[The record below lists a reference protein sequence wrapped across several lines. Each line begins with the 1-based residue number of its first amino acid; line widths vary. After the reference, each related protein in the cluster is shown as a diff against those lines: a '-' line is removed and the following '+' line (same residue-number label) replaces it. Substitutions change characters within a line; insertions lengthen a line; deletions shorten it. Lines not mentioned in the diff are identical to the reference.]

1 MGMTDL
7 GGRGGFNYSYSCNA
21 VKRNHLV
28 TLLTH
33 VRSFQDSIRVA
44 QINIVN
50 GFSIPVRLEY
60 HTEGPHVL
68 LEPALYELYKPLVP
82 SCIHQL
88 YYS

>member
-7 GGRGGFNYSYSCNA
+7 RGRGGFNYSYSCNA

-33 VRSFQDSIRVA
+33 VRSFQNSIRVA

-50 GFSIPVRLEY
+50 GFSIPMRLEY

-68 LEPALYELYKPLVP
+68 LEPALYELYKPLV
-82 SCIHQL
+82 SSSIHQL

>member
-33 VRSFQDSIRVA
+33 VRSFQNSIRVA

-50 GFSIPVRLEY
+50 GFSIPMRLEY

-68 LEPALYELYKPLVP
+68 LEPALYELYKPLV
-82 SCIHQL
+82 SSSIHQL